1 MEFSVTVVK
10 KQDQVDHINYLH
22 ANPSLILWNWKT
34 N

>member
-1 MEFSVTVVK
+1 MEFPVTVFK
-10 KQDQVDHINYLH
+10 KQNQVDLINYLH